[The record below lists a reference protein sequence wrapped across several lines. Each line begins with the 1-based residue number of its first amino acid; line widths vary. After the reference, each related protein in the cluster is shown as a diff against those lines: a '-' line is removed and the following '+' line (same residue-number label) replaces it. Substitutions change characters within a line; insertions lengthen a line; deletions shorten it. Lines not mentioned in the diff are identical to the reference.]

1 MAWAPDQITARDGS
15 LVQTYKD
22 SATGRHTQGVLL
34 YGPNGSVAVYDT
46 TRDALR
52 TVQVNQQQVLFHT
65 IWWESNRSGN
75 PITVIST
82 DLNALAGG
90 GGTLTS
96 APVSND
102 TERDMWADFE
112 LLIPTL
118 ATAPAH
124 DDTLADVYFVRQ
136 IDGTNFET
144 SSSSVAPRGTPDVVF
159 KARGT
164 GTGQRMIMP
173 HVLLPPRSFKLLLIN
188 RDATAYTATGNTL
201 KMYVYAEQGFYAEA

>member
-1 MAWAPDQITARDGS
+1 MAFAADQITARDGS

-22 SATGRHTQGVLL
+22 SVTNRHTQGVLL

-112 LLIPTL
+112 LTVPTL
-118 ATAPAH
+118 ASAPA
-124 DDTLADVYFVRQ
+124 DGDTLANVYFVRQ

-144 SSSSVAPRGTPDVVF
+144 ATASVAPGLPDMTF

-164 GTGQRMIMP
+164 GTAQRMIVP

-201 KMYVYAEQGFYAEA
+201 KMYAYAEQGFYAEA